1 MILQQDHI
9 QMENNVWHQ
18 NLDVPGKDVK
28 KIISIYIYH
37 MCYIYHKTESDCLY
51 TQII

>member
-18 NLDVPGKDVK
+18 NLDVPGKDIK
-28 KIISIYIYH
+28 KKKLLAFTFII
-37 MCYIYHKTESDCLY
+37 CVTF
-51 TQII
+51 IIKLKVIVCISR